1 MLLLLDHIST
11 NRQPCHGLDSTNE
24 QALSLCQE
32 LQRMTPRT
40 LPQIPSRVPNCPS
53 ELQSFGARHRS
64 PVWSMTM
71 EELVHLGERSPGPR
85 PSTDDHSL
93 DQGRILYI
101 QLGNESSETYSETNL
116 QRGL

>member
-1 MLLLLDHIST
+1 MVYPGGHSFLLLKA
-11 NRQPCHGLDSTNE
+11 CGCGLFLWPGLRS
-24 QALSLCQE
+24 AGPAGL
-32 LQRMTPRT
+32 TPK
-40 LPQIPSRVPNCPS
+40 LAGLAHQDYW
-53 ELQSFGARHRS
+53 SFGAQHRS

-71 EELVHLGERSPGPR
+71 EGLVHLGQRSPSPG

-93 DQGRILYI
+93 DRGRVLYI